1 MEIITK
7 KENKKDLYIDIEN
20 VVHCKWYYN
29 DENNCSYEIL
39 MNENDLIK
47 FLVEISSR
55 TNSLCHATVYS
66 LDKRIHTELD
76 YDGNYT
82 FYVSDCSNKKYN
94 VNKFNRIAGKKVHT
108 FVYDI
113 FCKDILNLHHFYNN
127 LIKIYS
133 NTEKNNENFVYLFNH
148 NGKIYSIDES
158 FKLNMIC
165 DLCCSSVGLFFND
178 NDKNNY
184 IEIYYN
190 NHTLQLPVNNI
201 SKNTL
206 TEKLSKW

>member
-1 MEIITK
+1 
-7 KENKKDLYIDIEN
+7 
-20 VVHCKWYYN
+20 
-29 DENNCSYEIL
+29 

-66 LDKRIHTELD
+66 LDKRIYTELD
-76 YDGNYT
+76 DDGNYI
-82 FYVSDCSNKKYN
+82 FYVSDCSNKEYN

-113 FCKDILNLHHFYNN
+113 FCKDILNLHYFYNN

-133 NTEKNNENFVYLFNH
+133 NTEKNNEKFVYLFNH
-148 NGKIYSIDES
+148 DGNIYSIDES

-165 DLCCSSVGLFFND
+165 DLGCSSVGLFFND

-184 IEIYYN
+184 IEIYYY

-206 TEKLSKW
+206 SEKLSKW